1 MIILTQSN
9 KDLSTKESTKI
20 GSPSSFFKLKW
31 IEEQER
37 IKTFNHLDTKE
48 IRNPFKD
55 RLHVTN
61 SKVSDF
67 EKFQEIM
74 ESKRLSDTK
83 IFTKLKA
90 IIKPY
95 QTLEFQKISEELE
108 ALDCLFLIQNKK
120 IMNSQMIKTLTQS
133 LKQIEKYCQKI
144 KKEINNSMKK
154 SRVKTEM
161 TPSDMI
167 LKNKLGGDITSSNIF
182 EEFSIIAKEC
192 QYLSE
197 ANNTDDYKRT
207 SPLFPEMENQE
218 IPLDYFIISLKNLF
232 ECVDLK
238 NFKINDKSS
247 ELKTFCWEGVLQ
259 TPSICYTPYSTFL
272 KAYKRCLSKPPAYFG
287 LSHIV
292 KENDFLITR
301 EKILVF

>member
-1 MIILTQSN
+1 MIILTQSI
-9 KDLSTKESTKI
+9 KDPLAKDSKKI

-37 IKTFNHLDTKE
+37 NKTFNHLGTKE
-48 IRNPFKD
+48 TKSPFKD

-61 SKVSDF
+61 SKASDF

-74 ESKRLSDTK
+74 EFKRLSDVK
-83 IFTKLKA
+83 IFSKLKA

-95 QTLEFQKISEELE
+95 QKLEFQKISEELE
-108 ALDCLFLIQNKK
+108 SLDCLFLIQNKK
-120 IMNSQMIKTLTQS
+120 VMNAQMVKTLTQS

-154 SRVKTEM
+154 TRVHKEM
-161 TPSDMI
+161 TPSEMI
-167 LKNKLGGDITSSNIF
+167 LRDKSGRDITASHIF

-197 ANNTDDYKRT
+197 ANNSTKDNST
-207 SPLFPEMENQE
+207 PSLFPEMENPE

-232 ECVDLK
+232 ECVDLD

-272 KAYKRCLSKPPAYFG
+272 RAYKRCLSKPPAYFG
-287 LSHIV
+287 LSHII
-292 KENDFLITR
+292 KEDDFLR
-301 EKILVF
+301 ARDKILAI

>member
-1 MIILTQSN
+1 MIILAQSI
-9 KDLSTKESTKI
+9 KDSQSKESKKI
-20 GSPSSFFKLKW
+20 GSPSSFLKLKW

-37 IKTFNHLDTKE
+37 NKTFNHLDTKE
-48 IRNPFKD
+48 IRSPFKD
-55 RLHVTN
+55 RLHITN
-61 SKVSDF
+61 SKESDF
-67 EKFQEIM
+67 EKFQEIL
-74 ESKRLSDTK
+74 ESKRLSDVK

-95 QTLEFQKISEELE
+95 QKLEFQKISEELE

-154 SRVKTEM
+154 SRVSKEM
-161 TPSDMI
+161 TPSEMI
-167 LKNKLGGDITSSNIF
+167 LKNKSGGDITSSNIF

-197 ANNTDDYKRT
+197 ANNFDDDIKT
-207 SPLFPEMENQE
+207 PSLFPEIENHE
-218 IPLDYFIISLKNLF
+218 VPLDYFIISLKNLF
-232 ECVDLK
+232 ECVDLN
-238 NFKINDKSS
+238 NFKINDKDS
-247 ELKTFCWEGVLQ
+247 EIKTFCWEGVLQ

-272 KAYKRCLSKPPAYFG
+272 KAYKRCLSKPSAYFG
-287 LSHIV
+287 LSHII
-292 KENDFLITR
+292 KEDDFLR
-301 EKILVF
+301 ARDKILAL